1 MGEDDFGQ
9 SPLGTSK
16 TAKSLSEIS
25 KEKTINGRKID
36 FGGDEAPASLNTGAS
51 ERPERMTKDAGDS
64 DKLGGEMVSTG
75 NLYDAK
81 EDDIYGDLYTM
92 EGGSMHEGASLLQ
105 IRVSKVTF
113 WLDI

>member
-16 TAKSLSEIS
+16 KAKSLSEIS

-51 ERPERMTKDAGDS
+51 ERPERMTKDS
-64 DKLGGEMVSTG
+64 DKLRGEMVSTG
-75 NLYDAK
+75 NLYEAK

-113 WLDI
+113 